1 MLWVS
6 KHPRCFKL
14 KEKGGP
20 AVLMEQSGEL
30 CMNCEVVFK
39 D

>member
-1 MLWVS
+1 MLWIS
-6 KHPRCFKL
+6 KYPRCFKL
-14 KEKGGP
+14 KEEGGP
-20 AVLMEQSGEL
+20 VVLIEQSEL